1 MYEFIWEA
9 LCKATIGIQIRK
21 KMRKVTLEQYCS
33 KTQRSVIKN
42 VNRPSLH
49 FQKKQTETELTCVG
63 HLQFVL
69 MLNDSICIQTYQ

>member
-1 MYEFIWEA
+1 
-9 LCKATIGIQIRK
+9 
-21 KMRKVTLEQYCS
+21 MRKVTLEQYCS

-69 MLNDSICIQTYQ
+69 MLNDSEFKPISSCLSQEKRDC